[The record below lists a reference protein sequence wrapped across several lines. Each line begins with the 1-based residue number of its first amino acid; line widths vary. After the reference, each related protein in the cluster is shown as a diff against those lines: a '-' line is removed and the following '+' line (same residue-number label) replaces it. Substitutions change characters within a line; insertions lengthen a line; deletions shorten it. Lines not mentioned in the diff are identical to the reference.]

1 MPSRDGAGL
10 GKGSPPAHPLTQEGS
25 GSCGSILFAANSN
38 SNSDCTT
45 AFRRQVVLASAPITM
60 KQDSHGA
67 ARARARAC
75 VCVCLCLSL
84 SLSVSLLAWG
94 IQKEVRKDG
103 DGEPR
108 NLLLA
113 CEHEW
118 IHSKVDFPNP
128 ELALP
133 ALMLVAS
140 SLPSRPLHGREVREY
155 DAGEK

>member
-1 MPSRDGAGL
+1 M
-10 GKGSPPAHPLTQEGS
+10 
-25 GSCGSILFAANSN
+25 C
-38 SNSDCTT
+38 
-45 AFRRQVVLASAPITM
+45 V
-60 KQDSHGA
+60 
-67 ARARARAC
+67 C

-113 CEHEW
+113 CEHVW

-128 ELALP
+128 EMALP

-155 DAGEK
+155 VAGRKRGGEISVRSV